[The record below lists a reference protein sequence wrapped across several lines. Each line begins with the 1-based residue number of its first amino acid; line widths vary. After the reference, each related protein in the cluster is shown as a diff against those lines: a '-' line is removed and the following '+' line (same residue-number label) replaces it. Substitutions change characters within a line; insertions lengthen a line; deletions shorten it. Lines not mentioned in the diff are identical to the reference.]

1 VPWSSPSLLGL
12 RQRGGND
19 DRSLQ
24 CSSDCSR
31 AAQFSVFCHRHYC
44 RHRGEYAD
52 PNSSGN
58 AQFPPYDFSRP
69 ALVRLTRALTAGR
82 PAFLRIGGTQA
93 DHTYYDLSGAATP
106 TPPPNYEHVLTRG
119 QWDAANRFAQSLGL
133 CVFFGINAGSGPRD
147 AGYRWVPDNARALLE
162 YTKAQGY
169 PLRALEFGNEPNVL
183 VGTRGAPASYKAPSY
198 ARDIEFFDRLRS
210 EIVPDVMFVGP
221 GSLLTPGDPEGE
233 RPILLGDQHLVLG
246 PEARDVLPLIGDV
259 YDAINYHFYPGFS
272 DRCPYTPKVPQD
284 VLADAWLDIHLVSYR
299 YMAALRDRFSPG
311 KPLWLGETGSAACG
325 GQVNYSDRFA
335 ASFFWL
341 NQLGLLAQAGVQLV
355 VRQALEGGTYGLL
368 EQGTLR
374 PNPDYWASVLW
385 RRLMGERQLVVPK
398 AGIPRGLR
406 VFASCAPSDVA
417 AQGSVTYLLLNPTS
431 TPAAV
436 SFAGAHDRN
445 LQVWM
450 VTASS
455 AAAQAVVLNGRTLE
469 APDGAVPDL
478 NGAWQFG
485 RELELPALSYA
496 FVVDSTGTPACR

>member
-1 VPWSSPSLLGL
+1 LQDQEPRYGGRWPARGGTRPTGLRGHNVLRADRTHTEVSVIDVPEPAPRQSCRPLLGCRAVRQDVSEEDVQYAYTSRNARRVPKRIVSVPWSSPSLLGL

-311 KPLWLGETGSAACG
+311 KPL
-325 GQVNYSDRFA
+325 
-335 ASFFWL
+335 
-341 NQLGLLAQAGVQLV
+341 
-355 VRQALEGGTYGLL
+355 
-368 EQGTLR
+368 
-374 PNPDYWASVLW
+374 
-385 RRLMGERQLVVPK
+385 
-398 AGIPRGLR
+398 
-406 VFASCAPSDVA
+406 
-417 AQGSVTYLLLNPTS
+417 
-431 TPAAV
+431 
-436 SFAGAHDRN
+436 
-445 LQVWM
+445 
-450 VTASS
+450 
-455 AAAQAVVLNGRTLE
+455 
-469 APDGAVPDL
+469 
-478 NGAWQFG
+478 
-485 RELELPALSYA
+485 
-496 FVVDSTGTPACR
+496 